1 MKEFK
6 KIIECIEQIQKEKQ
20 KKELS
25 HIKQIKKF
33 CGYVWNG
40 NEYELKDGTKRR
52 FDKLTERQTQKTIK
66 EQKEILTK
74 KAIKKN
80 ETETAKKIAYI
91 KELEETEPAKK
102 IEIIVNWSCGGAY
115 GWQAYAEL
123 RTETAR
129 TWNTYEGQRTSGCG
143 YDKRS
148 TATASV
154 LNKSKEI
161 FVIIA
166 EKLEKLP
173 KKQIKEYLTRKKS
186 GCEFIGYGFD
196 FWGGAFGSFSGGV
209 GFECHRNNLKS
220 LGFECITYFEGKQED
235 FYQFTKNEKKGRATK

>member
-6 KIIECIEQIQKEKQ
+6 KIIECIEQIQKEEQ
-20 KKELS
+20 KKELNR
-25 HIKQIKKF
+25 INQIKCF
-33 CGYVWNG
+33 ACQCWHGSS
-40 NEYELKDGTKRR
+40 YEMKDGTKWN
-52 FDKLTERQTQKTIK
+52 FDQLTERQTKKPIK

-74 KAIKKN
+74 KAIKKI

-91 KELEETEPAKK
+91 KELEETEPAKR
-102 IEIIVNWSCGGAY
+102 IELIVNWSNGSAY
-115 GWQAYAEL
+115 GWQAYTEL
-123 RTETAR
+123 KTETAR

-148 TATASV
+148 TATASAM
-154 LNKSKEI
+154 NKSKEI

-173 KKQIKEYLTRKKS
+173 KKQITEYLTRKKS
-186 GCEFIGYGFD
+186 GREFIGYGFD

-209 GFECHRNNLKS
+209 GFECHRDNLKK
-220 LGFECITYFEGKQED
+220 LGFDCVTYFEGKQED